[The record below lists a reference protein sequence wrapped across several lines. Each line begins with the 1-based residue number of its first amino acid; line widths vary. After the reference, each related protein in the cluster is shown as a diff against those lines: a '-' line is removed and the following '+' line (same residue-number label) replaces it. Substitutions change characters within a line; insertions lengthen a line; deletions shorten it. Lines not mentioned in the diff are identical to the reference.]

1 MRGDVPSREAALCC
15 RPSEIRRTLIGC
27 KLFDIHSRYML
38 MDRFWAVILYV
49 LAFPYVMSESVEYV
63 ERRIEYNSSTR

>member
-1 MRGDVPSREAALCC
+1 MVGQLLIAIIGLGELFEVYSRN
-15 RPSEIRRTLIGC
+15 
-27 KLFDIHSRYML
+27 FL

-49 LAFPYVMSESVEYV
+49 FAFAYVMSESVEYV